1 MTGPVRIAGAPIS
14 WGVCEAPGWG
24 HQMAA
29 GRVLSEMRALG
40 LRATEAG
47 PDGFLPAEPD
57 AARSML
63 AAHGLALVGGF
74 VPLVLHRGTGWHGE
88 LRRVAGYLAACGGE
102 VAVLAAVAGHDG
114 YDSRPPLSSAEWR
127 TLLGALD
134 EAAGLAAGLG
144 LRAVLHPHV
153 GTVVQRPAEID
164 RVLAGTQI
172 PLCLDTGHIRAG
184 GGDPAA
190 LARQAAGRVG
200 HVHLKDVRA
209 GHADR
214 VATGRMPYAAAV
226 RGGLY
231 CPLGQG
237 DARITAVLQSL
248 RAAGYGGWY
257 VLEQDLMLDAEPP
270 AGGGPRE
277 QAAGSLRFLRDVLAG
292 AP

>member
-1 MTGPVRIAGAPIS
+1 MTGPGRIAGAPIS

-24 HQMAA
+24 HQMRAH
-29 GRVLSEMRALG
+29 RVLAEMRELG

-47 PDGFLPAEPD
+47 PDGFLPGEPG

-63 AAHGLALVGGF
+63 AAHGLTLAGGF
-74 VPLVLHRGTGWHGE
+74 VPLVLHRGTGWRDE

-114 YDSRPPLSSAEWR
+114 YDTHSPLSATDWR
-127 TLLGALD
+127 TLLNALD
-134 EAAGLAAGLG
+134 EAAALAAGHG

-153 GTVVQRPAEID
+153 GTVVQRPAEIE

-190 LARQAAGRVG
+190 LARQAAGRIG
-200 HVHLKDVRA
+200 HVHLKDVLA
-209 GHADR
+209 GYADQ
-214 VATGRMPYAAAV
+214 VAEGSMRYAAAV
-226 RGGLY
+226 RAGLY
-231 CPLGQG
+231 CPLGDG
-237 DARITAVLQSL
+237 DAGIAAVLESL

-277 QAAGSLRFLRDVLAG
+277 QVAGSLRFLRDALPG
-292 AP
+292 AA